1 MDSIAT
7 KSASR
12 PTLLVVED
20 DAGVRNLIATTL
32 EAHGYRHVCAGTGRA
47 AIAAATSQ
55 APDIV
60 LLDLGLPDMDGV
72 EVVRSVRSWSQMPII
87 VVSARTEDADKIRA
101 LDAGADDYLT
111 KPFSVG
117 KFLAR
122 IRTTLRRLSHQA
134 AEGPAPAPA
143 FDNGELH
150 VDFAAGTA
158 SLAGRELH
166 LTPMEYKLLCLLAR
180 NVGRVL
186 THQFILREVWDT
198 TSKSDLASLRVIM
211 GTLRKNRGGPGP
223 PSLHPDT
230 RGRGLP
236 HAARLGRGRARLS
249 EVGFAQIAHP
259 LEGKGAQRPFSPV
272 FCRETRSTGRPFCAS
287 GTLAQKRHPVE
298 RVFAR
303 PTERANPGAF
313 RSQSFFRGETGSK
326 PILVPVV

>member
-72 EVVRSVRSWSQMPII
+72 EVVKSVRSWSQMPII

-117 KFLAR
+117 ELLAR

-166 LTPMEYKLLCLLAR
+166 CLLAR
-180 NVGRVL
+180 NVGKVL

-211 GTLRKNRGGPGP
+211 GTLRKKIEEDP
-223 PSLHPDT
+223 
-230 RGRGLP
+230 
-236 HAARLGRGRARLS
+236 
-249 EVGFAQIAHP
+249 AHP
-259 LEGKGAQRPFSPV
+259 RYIQTHVGVGYRML
-272 FCRETRSTGRPFCAS
+272 
-287 GTLAQKRHPVE
+287 
-298 RVFAR
+298 RV
-303 PTERANPGAF
+303 
-313 RSQSFFRGETGSK
+313 
-326 PILVPVV
+326 